1 MTRTFTASP
10 AVRAATPL
18 FIGITGPSSSGKTTS
33 ALRLATGIQRIVGG
47 DIHLI
52 DTENRRALHYSDM
65 FKFHHVQFDPP
76 FGSLD
81 YLAALEQSASAGA
94 KTIIID
100 SASHEHESVG
110 GLLDAHETELD
121 RIAGDDWKKRERC
134 AMLAWQKPK
143 GARRKLLQ
151 GLTRLPGGPN
161 IIMCF
166 RAKTTSKPIKNKE
179 GKTEIVPMGFM
190 PIAGDEFVYE
200 MTLGCLL
207 MPGSNGIPT
216 WSSENMGERMAIKP
230 AAQFRDIIHE
240 GEPLSEEMGM
250 KLAQWAQG
258 TPKSAAP
265 PPDAALLDSLTSAAS
280 KGTAALSVAW
290 KALTTAQR
298 KALEEIKDR
307 DLKPMAAQADTA
319 ANAEPPQN
327 F

>member
-134 AMLAWQKPK
+134 TMLAWQKPK

-151 GLTRLPGGPN
+151 SLTRLPGGPN

-230 AAQFRDIIHE
+230 AAQFRDIIRE

-258 TPKSAAP
+258 TPKAAAP
-265 PPDAALLDSLTSAAS
+265 TPDDALLDAMT
-280 KGTAALSVAW
+280 TAAKQGT
-290 KALTTAQR
+290 KAFTA
-298 KALEEIKDR
+298 AYNA
-307 DLKPMAAQADTA
+307 LKPEQKAAIKPIRERDFIPIAREADAAAVSDTA
-319 ANAEPPQN
+319 ES
-327 F
+327 